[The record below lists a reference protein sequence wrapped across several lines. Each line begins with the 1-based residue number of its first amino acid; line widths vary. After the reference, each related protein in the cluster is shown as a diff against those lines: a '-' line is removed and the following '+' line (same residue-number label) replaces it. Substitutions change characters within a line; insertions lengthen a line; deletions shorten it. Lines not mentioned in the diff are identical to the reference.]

1 MPNISSL
8 YQNSLKELSN
18 SSYSRVW
25 INIGPN
31 LLIFELFLI
40 KEGNVHF
47 FFRISVI
54 WRATFFFL
62 FLPSVSCLHL
72 FKGLSLS
79 LFQAL
84 EHFQK
89 NLLSN
94 YYRRLSVLLVGHL
107 FLKGLKISHFIMKSY
122 FYKSLMTPQERF
134 QSQKRKK
141 KSAFNLK
148 KNEAIS

>member
-1 MPNISSL
+1 MSNISSL

-47 FFRISVI
+47 FFRISVKYLMGYV
-54 WRATFFFL
+54 FFL

-134 QSQKRKK
+134 
-141 KSAFNLK
+141 
-148 KNEAIS
+148 